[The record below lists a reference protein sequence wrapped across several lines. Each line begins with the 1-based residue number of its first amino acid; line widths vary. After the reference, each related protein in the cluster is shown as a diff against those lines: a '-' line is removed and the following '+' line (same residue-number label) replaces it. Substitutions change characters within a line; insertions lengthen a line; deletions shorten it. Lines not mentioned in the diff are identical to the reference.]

1 MRKQPSFSRLDHKGH
16 FTRKKSE
23 EIGKMQKTAEKCRPG
38 RGRNRYKD
46 TRKTARRGAVSML
59 RFDSTFAL
67 KGKKAKKEAPR
78 RKAREAPFYE
88 RK

>member
-1 MRKQPSFSRLDHKGH
+1 MRGRFEYVLGVLCREPSFFPADSLEGH

-59 RFDSTFAL
+59 RFDSTYTL
-67 KGKKAKKEAPR
+67 NTENTVDTKNI
-78 RKAREAPFYE
+78 
-88 RK
+88 